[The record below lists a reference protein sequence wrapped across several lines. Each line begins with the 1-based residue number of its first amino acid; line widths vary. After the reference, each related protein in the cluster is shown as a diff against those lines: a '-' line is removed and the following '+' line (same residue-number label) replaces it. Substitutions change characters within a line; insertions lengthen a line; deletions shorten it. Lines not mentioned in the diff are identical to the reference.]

1 MPDHFYVY
9 PAYLGKGLS
18 RRGGRRLPETE
29 AVADVTT
36 EEILAAAKRLGL
48 TAEVESSKQYPRRFF
63 AYEGRVKVGKRP
75 GASKTKLLRA
85 IAADVRKHRPAG
97 AKR

>member
-18 RRGGRRLPETE
+18 RRGGRRLADPD
-29 AVADVTT
+29 AVSDVTVD
-36 EEILAAAKRLGL
+36 EIAAAAKRLGL
-48 TAEVESSKQYPRRFF
+48 KVEIESDKQYPRRFF
-63 AYEGRVKVGKRP
+63 AYEGRVKIAKRG
-75 GASKTKLLRA
+75 GASKTSLLRA

-97 AKR
+97 TKK